1 MKETI
6 AFSQLVELVAK
17 KANTSARMSELFL
30 QELFAIVTQSLAA
43 GEAVKIKGLGA
54 FNVKPGDNGK
64 DVCFTPDK
72 SLAEA
77 VNAPF
82 AQFKAVELCDAVTD
96 ERLAEIDASM
106 ERQPEPEPVAEVQ
119 EDVVEEKE
127 EVVPIPETNI
137 EDTSEPVATVTA
149 PFEEVTSEDSDDSLH
164 KKTISAKWWIIAL
177 ASVVAIALIALVL
190 LKPKTETKPDQNVA
204 PSTEAPAPTP
214 TSVTADSIV
223 DAPKMNNDSI
233 AEPVKVKHAK
243 KGTVAEKKHKSKSSA
258 HRKHH
263 RHSHH
268 HR

>member
-30 QELFAIVTQSLAA
+30 QELFAIVTQSLAS
-43 GEAVKIKGLGA
+43 GEVVKIKGLGD

-64 DVCFTPDK
+64 DVYFTPDK

-106 ERQPEPEPVAEVQ
+106 ERQPEPEAVAEVQ
-119 EDVVEEKE
+119 EEVVEEKK

-137 EDTSEPVATVTA
+137 EETLGPVAAVAA
-149 PFEEVTSEDSDDSLH
+149 PVEEVTPEESDDSSH
-164 KKTISAKWWIIAL
+164 QKTISAKWWIIAL
-177 ASVVAIALIALVL
+177 ASIVAIVLIVLVL
-190 LKPKTETKPDQNVA
+190 LKQKTETKTDQNVA
-204 PSTEAPAPTP
+204 PSTEATVP
-214 TSVTADSIV
+214 TSVAADSIV
-223 DAPKMNNDSI
+223 DVPKMNNDSI
-233 AEPVKVKHAK
+233 ATPVKMNHAK

-268 HR
+268 RH